1 MLSCVTF
8 SISIFFIA
16 NLSQISE
23 FSKLF
28 SLVLLLFNRIK
39 PPLPSYNACCRI
51 SLAFATRSAAGGC
64 TSFRG

>member
-28 SLVLLLFNRIK
+28 SLALLLFNRI
-39 PPLPSYNACCRI
+39 
-51 SLAFATRSAAGGC
+51 
-64 TSFRG
+64 

>member
-8 SISIFFIA
+8 SISVFFIA

-28 SLVLLLFNRIK
+28 LLFYCF
-39 PPLPSYNACCRI
+39 LT
-51 SLAFATRSAAGGC
+51 AFSN
-64 TSFRG
+64 S